1 MRSRSSLVI
10 CGIYVTSVLHKYID
24 FHIDVWIFHL
34 QMVVSNDQII
44 KTMHETS
51 VRGVE
56 DMITLVDLH
65 EHTILRN
72 LHIRYNENLIY
83 TYTGSILVA
92 VNPYQPLPIYTGDY
106 VKEYKGQKV
115 GDKPPHIFAIGDSSY
130 TDMAKFGR
138 NQCIVISGESGAGKT
153 ESTKLILQ
161 YLAAISG
168 KHSWIEQQI
177 LEANP
182 VLEAFGNAKT
192 IRNDNSS
199 RFGKYININ
208 FSQECVI
215 EGAAIEQYLLE
226 KSRIVSQNNG
236 ERNYHIFYEMLA
248 GLTIDEKISLDLRGP
263 ADYRYLTGGGTLTC
277 EGRDD
282 AKDFAVVRAAMKVL
296 NFNENEV
303 WEIIKLLAVVLHL
316 GNIKYKARVIA
327 NIDTSE
333 IPDKVHA
340 KKIADILGVP
350 IEPLIEALTHK
361 TIFAH
366 GEKVVS
372 ALSETQATEV
382 RDAFVKGIY
391 GRVFIYIVNKI
402 NNTVNKQD
410 IPTKN
415 SIGVLDIFGFENF
428 KSNSFEQLCINY
440 ANENLQQFFVR
451 HIFKLEQEEYTQE
464 GINWKHM
471 EFVDNQ
477 EILDL
482 IGMKPINIMA
492 LIDEES
498 KFPKGT
504 DKTMLNKVH
513 RNHGSDK
520 YFLKPISEHEQVFG
534 LNHFAGTVYYD
545 VNGFLE
551 KNRDTFSADLKQV
564 VYISSNKFLKTLFA
578 EDFNL
583 TDDTRKRN
591 LTLSVQFRK
600 SLEALMHTL
609 SCCHPWFVR
618 CMKPNEFKKP
628 KLFDR
633 TLVVRQL
640 RYSGMMETARIRR
653 AGYPIRHT
661 FKEFVERY
669 RFIAPGIPPS
679 NKTDCKAASGK
690 ICAAVLTKEDYQLGH
705 TKVFLKDAH
714 DSILEEAREKAL
726 ANSILVLQRNVR
738 GWVQR
743 RRYLALRKAA
753 VVFQKH
759 WRARGPR
766 IHYRTIRQGY
776 LRLQALI
783 RSRQLRHQFKLVSTH
798 ITRLQELQNTIVK
811 HRRNE
816 EKPKWEDMK
825 CRKGI
830 ERNNYNWDLDSRV
843 FLFTVTFWYSYRIFW
858 FIKQPSDKRFLLA
871 VDVAIYNK
879 KCESPFLFSILNVDE
894 NVGNETDLAAMI
906 IYMLIIKMML
916 SVYES
921 ISTVSSARC
930 RGYLARKMFKEK
942 SQARFVPSVCIIPKN
957 FCFKCICS
965 SIECNLI
972 GTSEPQI
979 ILQSSSQ
986 KHSLKSSF
994 VLELLLLSLNTFT
1007 LSNFIK
1013 LVTFTVR
1020 ACCEHPKSLTRMLN
1034 IHYNCTYSFTHSFT
1048 SSTSRTTLMSFWVM
1062 FSCSIAD
1069 MMTLEVL
1076 LIKTYSERFLLIKL
1090 FYQEMMVE
1098 QLKCVIVPY
1107 YQLLLVY
1114 QTRILELASYM
1125 FTILAL
1131 YFQQPVLELISIV
1144 LELMEVIHI
1153 AATGLFGNLCSVQLL
1168 KVSPWTP
1175 FSIKSGRILAEC
1187 EKQFNFQVTGCHPW
1201 SKLLLKPLRLNNHV
1215 ATIFVLFKKKQQELY
1230 TLREKEEMQLKN
1242 SGTKNYKAIAEQNYK
1257 KRLSEFLEEMQTREY
1272 GHAVQPEA
1280 FDEDSNEYS
1289 RIVDELFDFD
1299 HQETQELTDKHI
1311 DGKVDILQPDEGPKE
1326 DLSEYNFRK
1335 FAATYFQGNITYQ
1348 YSRRPIKH
1356 SLLELPVEADEL
1368 AAKALWITILRFMG
1382 DLPEPRNV
1390 EVDNTPVMSRVT
1402 TTLTRNFI
1410 NSKEYKKAQAIYQD
1424 IGTEN
1429 LKSKNNSEN
1438 KRKKLISMTLK
1449 NTNKLAAHVRRGLLS
1464 DEYLD
1469 DGYSDWLESRRTT
1482 NLEKLH
1488 FIIGHGIL
1496 RPDLRDEIF
1505 CQICKQLTNNPTKAS
1520 HARGWVL
1527 LSLCVGCFPPS
1538 ENFAMYLKAFIRDG
1552 PPGYAPYCERR
1563 LNRTVANGSRTQPPS
1578 WIEMQATKAKKP
1590 MIVQIT
1596 FMDGSYK
1603 NVEIDSATT
1612 AEELCDNL
1620 SQNIG
1625 LTDTF
1630 GFSVFVSVM
1639 DKVTSIGS
1647 TKEHVMDVI
1656 SQCEQYAKEK
1666 GVPEKNAQ
1674 WRLYFRKEIFAPWH
1688 NTADDS
1694 VATNLIY
1701 HQVVRG
1707 AMFGEY
1713 RCDKESDIAMMAA
1726 QQYYIEYGTN
1736 MDEKILSTQLP
1747 NYIPSH
1753 IWKIDPDNIL
1763 PHWGRLVLDAY
1774 QKSYYVKDTV
1784 PASKVK
1790 EDVVTF
1796 AKIKWPLLFSKF
1808 FQAQRVGGSEL
1819 HKNNIIIAVN
1829 WTGVY
1834 FIDDQEE
1841 VILELSYPEVSSVT
1855 SHKKIYGI
1863 PQNFTLTTT
1872 QGLSF
1877 EFKSPLS
1884 AEVESV
1890 INFLLDG
1897 LKKRSKFVVATQDYI
1912 PDSGSSFLIL
1922 KRGDLLILEEEFDGD
1937 KIMNS
1942 SWGNGINARTGQ
1954 RGHFPTE
1961 VIYVLPAVVRPAPN
1975 IVAIFEKDPV
1985 LRMKEQQFRINTV
1998 TRQRMYV
2005 LKEFAKDHF
2014 RESQSVAPPK
2024 GQTLKEARR
2033 VGIEELWR
2041 HTREPI
2047 KLALLKKVADNSD
2060 LSNTACIAFTN
2071 ILKYMGDQ
2079 PSKRPHNGSEFTDK
2093 IFSCA
2098 LKYDILKDEIYCQI
2112 MRQLTD
2118 NKNRLSEE
2126 RGWEL
2131 MWLATGLFCCS
2142 KILLKDLM
2150 QFLMTRSHPI
2160 AKTCINRLQRTM
2172 RYGQRKHPPHQVE
2185 VEAIQHKTTRIFHK
2199 VYFPDDSDEAFQVD
2213 STTRAEDFSRNV
2225 AERLKL
2231 QSWEGFSLFVKVWD
2245 KVFSVPENDFFF
2257 DFVHELT
2264 QWMRKARP
2272 SRNESAVQFQY
2283 QIFFMRK
2290 LWINVVPGKDKY
2302 ADTIFHYPQEIP
2314 KYLRGY
2320 HKCSKADTIK
2330 LAALIYRAKFGDNTL
2345 QLQFIPDML
2354 STLVPNDLH
2363 KLQSASDWKKSISS
2377 AYKQNAGMTADAAK
2391 QAFLTYIYK
2400 WPTFGSAFFD
2410 VKQATEP
2417 KYPEVIIVGINK
2429 NGISIIHP
2437 TTKDLLDTHP
2447 YSQIS
2452 NWSSGNTFFH
2462 VTIGDLVRGS
2472 KLLCET
2478 SLGYKMDDLLSSY
2491 TSVIQSAVHKKTR
2504 VATQL

>member
-1 MRSRSSLVI
+1 MANFTVS
-10 CGIYVTSVLHKYID
+10 TSHLWIRPEGKGEFDVPIGVKVLSTEGNKVKVQD
-24 FHIDVWIFHL
+24 DSGK
-34 QMVVSNDQII
+34 QMVISNDQII

-263 ADYRYLTGGGTLTC
+263 ADYHYLTGGGTLTC

-316 GNIKYKARVIA
+316 GNIKYKAKVIA

-578 EDFNL
+578 GDFNL
-583 TDDTRKRN
+583 PDDTRKRN

-690 ICAAVLTKEDYQLGH
+690 ICAAVLAKEDYQLGH

-726 ANSILVLQRNVR
+726 ANSILILQRNVR

-798 ITRLQELQNTIVK
+798 ITRLQ
-811 HRRNE
+811 
-816 EKPKWEDMK
+816 
-825 CRKGI
+825 
-830 ERNNYNWDLDSRV
+830 
-843 FLFTVTFWYSYRIFW
+843 
-858 FIKQPSDKRFLLA
+858 
-871 VDVAIYNK
+871 
-879 KCESPFLFSILNVDE
+879 
-894 NVGNETDLAAMI
+894 
-906 IYMLIIKMML
+906 
-916 SVYES
+916 
-921 ISTVSSARC
+921 ARC

-942 SQARFVPSVCIIPKN
+942 SQ
-957 FCFKCICS
+957 
-965 SIECNLI
+965 
-972 GTSEPQI
+972 
-979 ILQSSSQ
+979 
-986 KHSLKSSF
+986 
-994 VLELLLLSLNTFT
+994 
-1007 LSNFIK
+1007 
-1013 LVTFTVR
+1013 
-1020 ACCEHPKSLTRMLN
+1020 
-1034 IHYNCTYSFTHSFT
+1034 
-1048 SSTSRTTLMSFWVM
+1048 
-1062 FSCSIAD
+1062 
-1069 MMTLEVL
+1069 
-1076 LIKTYSERFLLIKL
+1076 
-1090 FYQEMMVE
+1090 
-1098 QLKCVIVPY
+1098 
-1107 YQLLLVY
+1107 
-1114 QTRILELASYM
+1114 
-1125 FTILAL
+1125 
-1131 YFQQPVLELISIV
+1131 
-1144 LELMEVIHI
+1144 
-1153 AATGLFGNLCSVQLL
+1153 
-1168 KVSPWTP
+1168 
-1175 FSIKSGRILAEC
+1175 
-1187 EKQFNFQVTGCHPW
+1187 
-1201 SKLLLKPLRLNNHV
+1201 
-1215 ATIFVLFKKKQQELY
+1215 LFKKKQQELY

-1390 EVDNTPVMSRVT
+1390 EADNTPVMSRVT
-1402 TTLTRNFI
+1402 ATLTRNFI

-1438 KRKKLISMTLK
+1438 KHKKLISMTLK

-1612 AEELCDNL
+1612 AEELCNNL

-1639 DKVTSIGS
+1639 DKVTSIGN
-1647 TKEHVMDVI
+1647 TKEHVMDAI

-1666 GVPEKNAQ
+1666 GVLEKNAQ

-1688 NTADDS
+1688 NTVDDS

-1763 PHWGRLVLDAY
+1763 PRWGRLVLDAY
-1774 QKSYYVKDTV
+1774 QKSYYVKDRV

-1877 EFKSPLS
+1877 EFKSTLS

-1998 TRQRMYV
+1998 TRHRMYV

-2024 GQTLKEARR
+2024 AQTLKEARR

-2118 NKNRLSEE
+2118 NKNHLSEE

-2245 KVFSVPENDFFF
+2245 KVFSVPETDFFF

-2330 LAALIYRAKFGDNTL
+2330 LAALIYRAKFGDNTP
-2345 QLQFIPDML
+2345 QLQSIPDML

-2377 AYKQNAGMTADAAK
+2377 AYKQNAGMTADEAK

-2491 TSVIQSAVHKKTR
+2491 TSVIQSAVHKKTK
-2504 VATQL
+2504 VVTQL